1 MPIRD
6 VVNMMHKGEMEESAM
21 GECGDWWKNI
31 PEEKKKA
38 LMKAKMDFK
47 IKKVQAKLD
56 FLKEIQR
63 IFG

>member
-1 MPIRD
+1 
-6 VVNMMHKGEMEESAM
+6 MMHKEEMEESEM
-21 GECGDWWKNI
+21 EDCGSWWEKI

-38 LMKAKMDFK
+38 LMKAKMDYK

-56 FLKEIQR
+56 FLKEMQR

>member
-1 MPIRD
+1 
-6 VVNMMHKGEMEESAM
+6 MMQKGEAEESEM
-21 GECGDWWKNI
+21 GGHMMGWWKDI

-38 LMKAKMDFK
+38 FMKAKMDFK

-56 FLKEIQR
+56 FLKEVQR

>member
-1 MPIRD
+1 MQ
-6 VVNMMHKGEMEESAM
+6 KEEMEESEM
-21 GECGDWWKNI
+21 GGHMGWWKNI

-38 LMKAKMDFK
+38 FMKAKMDYK

-56 FLKEIQR
+56 FLKEVQK

>member
-1 MPIRD
+1 
-6 VVNMMHKGEMEESAM
+6 MMQKGEETDESEME
-21 GECGDWWKNI
+21 GDWGWWKNV
-31 PEEKKKA
+31 PEDKKKA
-38 LMKAKMDFK
+38 FMKAKMDFK

>member
-1 MPIRD
+1 
-6 VVNMMHKGEMEESAM
+6 MMQKEEMEESEM
-21 GECGDWWKNI
+21 GSHGGWWKNI

-38 LMKAKMDFK
+38 FMKAKMDYK

-56 FLKEIQR
+56 FLKEIQK